1 MYMQYRYPDY
11 YMKKVTLMYINQS
24 PYCRDILV
32 YYFLTLGNPRGTQKK
47 YQDVKQKWLIYI
59 ERLKRDK
66 KH

>member
-1 MYMQYRYPDY
+1 MQYRYPDY
-11 YMKKVTLMYINQS
+11 YMKKITLMFINQS

-32 YYFLTLGNPRGTQKK
+32 YYLTLGNPRDTQKK

-66 KH
+66 KTLKD